1 MNKDPFGKLNMYRF
15 TYAIKEGEVYMR
27 HVIDI
32 EGYTK
37 AQAQLNLR
45 DHIVENMNRLPSE
58 VKLISVKK
66 LGKA

>member
-37 AQAQLNLR
+37 AQAQLNFR
-45 DHIVENMNRLPSE
+45 DHIVENMNLLPSE

-66 LGKA
+66 AGKA

>member
-15 TYAIKEGEVYMR
+15 TYAIKEGDIYMC

-32 EGYTK
+32 EGFTK
-37 AQAQLNLR
+37 AQAQLNFR

-58 VKLISVKK
+58 VKLINVKK
-66 LGKA
+66 AGKA

>member
-1 MNKDPFGKLNMYRF
+1 MNKDQFGKLNMYRF

-37 AQAQLNLR
+37 AQAQFNFR
-45 DHIVENMNRLPSE
+45 DYVVENMNLLPSE
-58 VKLISVKK
+58 VKLISVKNV
-66 LGKA
+66 GKA

>member
-1 MNKDPFGKLNMYRF
+1 MNKDSFGKLNMYRF
-15 TYAIKEGEVYMR
+15 TYAIKEGDIYMR

-45 DHIVENMNRLPSE
+45 DHIVENMNRLPNE
-58 VKLISVKK
+58 VKLISVQKVR
-66 LGKA
+66 KA

>member
-1 MNKDPFGKLNMYRF
+1 MNKDQFGKLNMYRF
-15 TYAIKEGEVYMR
+15 TYAIKEGDIYMR

-32 EGYTK
+32 EGFTK
-37 AQAQLNLR
+37 AQAQMNFR
-45 DHIVENMNRLPSE
+45 DYVVENMNRLPSE

>member
-1 MNKDPFGKLNMYRF
+1 MNKDPFGKLNMYRL
-15 TYAIKEGEVYMR
+15 TYAIKEGDIYMR
-27 HVIDI
+27 HAIDI

-37 AQAQLNLR
+37 AQAQLNFR

-66 LGKA
+66 V